1 MVGLL
6 LRCEAR
12 FRARAEVGDGC
23 RCAEGE
29 YIYDGCVLTNVSIEK
44 VERPRGG
51 RFVLMIVCFHF

>member
-1 MVGLL
+1 MHARKWEMVV
-6 LRCEAR
+6 A
-12 FRARAEVGDGC
+12 
-23 RCAEGE
+23 AEGE